1 MINQGR
7 IVFSYKIVL
16 MQNKNILITGATAGI
31 GLETA
36 KQLAKKGAN
45 VYIVGRNA
53 DKSKVAVEEIQT
65 YSGNTNVHYFTA
77 DLSSQQEVRKL
88 AAEINAKLDRLDIL
102 INNAGAVFQDLRY
115 SADNIELTF
124 ATNHLS
130 YFLLTHLLLDK
141 LKTSAPARIINVA
154 SDSHYRGKIDFNDLY
169 MTKGFQGLAA
179 YERSKLGNVLFT
191 VELAEKLKG
200 TGVTVN
206 ALHPGRVKT
215 DIGSKNTGLLYKL
228 GWNFFKAFSSI
239 SIEKGAETSIY
250 MAHSDEVKDISGKY
264 FSECKAKEY
273 SRYGKTPGLKEKLWE
288 VSAQLTNLQ

>member
-1 MINQGR
+1 
-7 IVFSYKIVL
+7 
-16 MQNKNILITGATAGI
+16 MQNKNVLITGATAGI

-36 KQLAKKGAN
+36 KNLAKRGAN
-45 VYIVGRNA
+45 IYIVGRNA
-53 DKSKVAVEEIQT
+53 DKSKVAVEEIKK
-65 YSGNTNVHYFTA
+65 YSGNNHVHFFIA
-77 DLSSQQEVRKL
+77 DLSSQKEIRRL
-88 AAEINAKLDRLDIL
+88 ATEINTKLDRLDIL

-130 YFLLTHLLLDK
+130 YFLLTHLLLDL
-141 LKTSAPARIINVA
+141 LKKSAPARIINVA
-154 SDSHYRGKIDFNDLY
+154 SDSHYRGKIDFNDLN
-169 MTKGFQGLAA
+169 MASGFNGLAA

-200 TGVTVN
+200 SGITVN

-228 GWNFFKAFSSI
+228 GWNFFKVFSSI

-250 MAHSDEVKDISGKY
+250 LAHSEDVKEKTGYY
-264 FSECKAKEY
+264 FSECKPKEY

-288 VSAQLTNLQ
+288 VSVQLTGLN